1 MKHLQKKNGNSGV
14 RKMLSK
20 EEKEFIYDEEFYD
33 LFVVDKICTDCC
45 YEWGCREEK
54 KIGTCEK
61 CQLIINL
68 RNEYVK
74 PSKEAKEND

>member
-1 MKHLQKKNGNSGV
+1 MKHLQKKNGKSGV
-14 RKMLSK
+14 RKMLNN

-54 KIGTCEK
+54 KTVSFQCNA
-61 CQLIINL
+61 LI
-68 RNEYVK
+68 
-74 PSKEAKEND
+74 

>member
-1 MKHLQKKNGNSGV
+1 
-14 RKMLSK
+14 MLSK

-61 CQLIINL
+61 CQLITKL
-68 RNEYVK
+68 RDEYVK
-74 PSKEAKEND
+74 YSKGGKEDAENDREAVYLGGVHK